1 MRIAT
6 LTLILVALAACVQ
19 PDADDAPAPPPDV
32 IDGPDGL
39 ALRAR

>member
-1 MRIAT
+1 MRFLPLLVLLA
-6 LTLILVALAACVQ
+6 LTACIQ

-39 ALRAR
+39 ALIAR